1 MENFQTFHL
10 GMLTANGFPASA
22 STLVGEAPHLE
33 LLDPIS
39 DQSQATVEWALV
51 GRKLFARGTLG
62 RVTWRALKQSNL
74 DTREGC
80 KVRIEDMEFILRL
93 PKVGADRELSE
104 LTWFGDCWA
113 LDRDPFLGEDS
124 FIVRGRI
131 IRNEEENTMMFENM
145 GYEDRNLDRRLQL
158 LPVMEPI
165 MPLLESLEGLYIG
178 LLTPSGAAK
187 AVLREVTPYD
197 LVCDNYSGPLDSIW
211 GRSARGL
218 TYIRRDVVLN
228 AGAFGMEELEHV

>member
-1 MENFQTFHL
+1 MENFRTFHL
-10 GMLTANGFPASA
+10 GMLNANGFPVSA

-33 LLDPIS
+33 LVDPIP
-39 DQSQATVEWALV
+39 DQNQATVQWALV
-51 GRKLFARGTLG
+51 GRKLFARRTLG

-74 DTREGC
+74 DAREGR
-80 KVRIEDMEFILRL
+80 KVRIEGMGFILRL

-113 LDRDPFLGEDS
+113 LDRDPFLGDDS

-131 IRNEEENTMMFENM
+131 IRNTEENTMMFEKM
-145 GYEDRNLDRRLQL
+145 GYEDRNMDRRLQL

-165 MPLLESLEGLYIG
+165 MPLLESLEGLCIG

-211 GRSARGL
+211 GRSARGQ

-228 AGAFGMEELEHV
+228 AGAFGMEGLEHV